1 MTGEE
6 KSFIEVELP
15 VSRLSKEAYKE
26 RMAGSSQT
34 LTGLGKW
41 WGRKP
46 LVLVRAT
53 VLGLLLPSTDDPR
66 GDMKLFLHLMLM
78 DDAGLRHRKNRR
90 IPDAILF
97 ENALPSEHAPFAH
110 ASGTVRC
117 TLDRAARAI
126 LEAVVFDRLP
136 YDDKLEYCYRP
147 EEIDDA
153 SAIDWVYVNTR
164 LGTTAHG
171 LQELVAE
178 IGMFR
183 FGRIPLVT
191 DCFCG
196 GGSVPFESARLGC
209 RTEASDL
216 NPVASLLTW
225 SALNLLGASEERQK
239 DLRAFQKSVFK
250 SVHKQIDDWGIERN
264 VQGWTGLYYLYA
276 TTMVCPEHNCG
287 WKFPLLPSLVVS
299 KKGNVIARLV
309 ADMATKTFTPEI
321 VESVTDKEFE
331 TAKSTWIATD
341 GDIRCPHCHAHLN
354 VAAIRGDSHDETGT
368 LISGLR
374 QWKQSDIEPRPG
386 DTFGE
391 QLYCIVYEETKEI
404 NGKSV
409 KIRHYVTPD
418 RDDLKREKHAS
429 EILRTNLADWRQK
442 GYVPDTVIEPGDE
455 TSRLVRERGWKYWH
469 QLFTPRQLLL
479 NGLVSQTVDKLA
491 RSPEERALGLLGLH
505 RCCDY
510 NSKLSRWRRELGYVE
525 QVFYNQA
532 LNTLFDFGSRGSAS
546 LEESFK
552 AVELSPTML
561 VPGTV
566 ALCDARTVNTVAD
579 YFITDPP
586 YADAVNYHE
595 LSEFF
600 LAWDE
605 KLIPK
610 IFPSWYADSK
620 RALAVK
626 GKDDSF
632 EQAMVDIYHN
642 LAEHMSSNGRQVVYF
657 THQDPEV
664 WADLIRILWAS
675 GLSVISA
682 WNIATETTTAGVRDG
697 GNYVRGT
704 VVMTLERRARN
715 EMGFQDDIRH
725 DVQKRVA
732 EQIRF
737 MQSIDDGEQPN
748 FQDQDYILAS
758 YAACAQALTKYS
770 SIEGFDMASDMARVR
785 KRNEHTP
792 LGKFIADT
800 VEDATG
806 LLIPKDIDKTTWRK
820 LTKEERFYIKG
831 LELQRHGI
839 ASVGAYQ
846 ELARGLGVKD
856 YGNFLE
862 NSRANEARLM
872 TPTEWKFKNAENSF
886 GLLRRV
892 FAAIFIGRKEDDSNK
907 GRFYLKSKVENYAE
921 QYHMLLALC
930 VYLAALQRDLPE
942 TGWKDD
948 GAQAAHLISSLKAD
962 TL

>member
-15 VSRLSKEAYKE
+15 VSRLSKETYRE
-26 RMAGSSQT
+26 RMSVVGQT

-53 VLGLLLPSTDDPR
+53 VLGLLLPSTDDPK

-90 IPDAILF
+90 IPDVVLF
-97 ENALPSEHAPFAH
+97 ENALPLERTSFTHTSGAAH
-110 ASGTVRC
+110 C
-117 TLDRAARAI
+117 TLDRAARTIVEIA
-126 LEAVVFDRLP
+126 VFDRLP
-136 YDDKLEYCYRP
+136 YDDKLEYCCRA
-147 EEIDDA
+147 EEMDDT
-153 SAIDWVYVNTR
+153 SVIDWNYVNTR
-164 LGTTAHG
+164 LGTDAHG

-178 IGMFR
+178 IGMLR
-183 FGRIPLVT
+183 FGRVPLVT

-196 GGSVPFESARLGC
+196 GGSVPFESARIGC
-209 RTEASDL
+209 HTEASDL
-216 NPVASLLTW
+216 NPVAGLLTW

-239 DLRAFQKSVFK
+239 ELKAFQESVFE
-250 SVHKQIDDWGIERN
+250 SVHKRIDAWGIERN
-264 VQGWTGLYYLYA
+264 EQGWTGLYYLYT

-287 WKFPLLPSLVVS
+287 WRFPLLPSLAVS

-309 ADMATKTFTPEI
+309 ADSATKTITSQV
-321 VESVTDKEFE
+321 VEGVTDKEFE
-331 TAKSTWIATD
+331 TAKSTRIAAD
-341 GDIRCPHCHAHLN
+341 GNIRCPHCHAHLN

-374 QWKQSDIEPRPG
+374 LWEQTDIEPRTD

-391 QLYCIVYEETKEI
+391 QLYCIVYEETQKT
-404 NGKSV
+404 NGKTV
-409 KIRHYVTPD
+409 RIRHYVTPD
-418 RDDLKREKHAS
+418 KDDLQREKHAS
-429 EILRTNLADWRQK
+429 EILQKNLASWQQK
-442 GYVPDTVIEPGDE
+442 GFIPGTAIEPGDKTGE
-455 TSRLVRERGWKYWH
+455 PTKERGWRYWH

-479 NGLVSQTVDKLA
+479 NGLIAQTVDHLA
-491 RSPEERALGLLGLH
+491 SSREERALGLLGLH
-505 RCCDY
+505 RCCDN
-510 NSKLSRWRRELGYVE
+510 NSKLTTWRRDLSYVND
-525 QVFYNQA
+525 VFYNQA
-532 LNTLFDFGSRGSAS
+532 LNTLFDFGSRGSVG
-546 LEESFK
+546 LEDSFK
-552 AVELSPTML
+552 TLVLTPKELI
-561 VPGTV
+561 PGTV
-566 ALCDARTVNTVAD
+566 TLRDARNVESISD

-586 YADAVNYHE
+586 YADAVNYQE

-600 LAWDE
+600 LAWDG
-605 KLIPK
+605 LQLQA
-610 IFPSWYADSK
+610 IFPSWYVDSR

-632 EQAMVDIYHN
+632 EQAMIDIYRN
-642 LAEHMSSNGRQVVYF
+642 LTKHMSPNGRQVVYF

-664 WADLIRILWAS
+664 WADLVRILWAS

-682 WNIATETTTAGVRDG
+682 WNIATETSAAGIRG
-697 GNYVRGT
+697 NGNYVRGT
-704 VVMTLERRARN
+704 VVMTLKRRAN
-715 EMGFQDDIRH
+715 DELGFQDDIRH

-737 MQSIDDGEQPN
+737 MQFIDDGEQPN

-758 YAACAQALTKYS
+758 YAACAQTLTKYS
-770 SIEGFDMASDMARVR
+770 TIEGFDMESDMARVR

-792 LGKFIADT
+792 LGKFIANT

-820 LTKEERFYIKG
+820 LTREERFYIKG
-831 LELQRHGI
+831 LELQRHSI
-839 ASVGAYQ
+839 ASIGAYQ
-846 ELARGLGVKD
+846 ELARGLGVKNYSD
-856 YGNFLE
+856 FLE

-872 TPTEWKFKNAENSF
+872 TPTEWKLKSAENSF
-886 GLLRRV
+886 GLLRKV
-892 FAAIFIGRKEDDSNK
+892 FAAIFIGRKEDDPNK
-907 GRFYLKSKVENYAE
+907 GRFYLKSKVDDYPD
-921 QYHMLLALC
+921 QYRMLLSLC
-930 VYLAALQRDLPE
+930 VYLAALQHDLAE

-948 GAQAAHLISSLKAD
+948 GAHAARLLNSLKAD

>member
-15 VSRLSKEAYKE
+15 VSRLSKETYRE
-26 RMAGSSQT
+26 RMSVGGQT

-90 IPDAILF
+90 IPDAVLF
-97 ENALPSEHAPFAH
+97 ENALPSERASFSH
-110 ASGTVRC
+110 ASGAVPC
-117 TLDRAARAI
+117 TLDRTARAA

-153 SAIDWVYVNTR
+153 SAVDWDYVNAR
-164 LGTTAHG
+164 LGTNTHT
-171 LQELVAE
+171 LQGLVAE
-178 IGMFR
+178 IGMLR
-183 FGRIPLVT
+183 FGHIPQVT

-225 SALNLLGASEERQK
+225 SALNLLGTSEDRQR
-239 DLRAFQKSVFK
+239 DLKAFQESVFK
-250 SVHKQIDDWGIERN
+250 SVHKQVDDWGIERN
-264 VQGWTGLYYLYA
+264 ALGWTGLYYLY
-276 TTMVCPEHNCG
+276 TTTIVCPEHNCG

-309 ADMATKTFTPEI
+309 ADSVTKTLTPEI
-321 VESVTDKEFE
+321 VEGVTDKEFE

-341 GDIRCPHCHAHLN
+341 GEIRCPHCHARLN
-354 VAAIRGDSHDETGT
+354 VAAIRGDSHNEAGT

-374 QWKQSDIEPRPG
+374 QWEQSDIEPRPG

-391 QLYCIVYEETKEI
+391 QLYCIVYEETGDAK
-404 NGKSV
+404 GRTV

-418 RDDLKREKHAS
+418 KDDLKREKHAS
-429 EILRTNLADWRQK
+429 EILRKNLADWRQK
-442 GYVPDTVIEPGDE
+442 GYIPDTVIEPGDE

-491 RSPEERALGLLGLH
+491 HSPEERALGLLGLH
-505 RCCDY
+505 RCCDN
-510 NSKLSRWRRELGYVE
+510 NSKLTMWIRDQSYVHH
-525 QVFYNQA
+525 VFYNQA
-532 LNTLFDFGSRGSAS
+532 LNTLLDFGSRGSAG
-546 LEESFK
+546 LEDSFK
-552 AVELSPTML
+552 TVALTPAKL
-561 VPGTV
+561 VPGIVT
-566 ALCDARTVNTVAD
+566 LGDARSVETISD

-600 LAWDE
+600 LAWD
-605 KLIPK
+605 KKQLQK
-610 IFPSWYADSK
+610 TFPSWYADSK

-632 EQAMVDIYHN
+632 QQAMVDIYRN
-642 LAEHMSSNGRQVVYF
+642 LAEHMSPKGRQVVYF

-682 WNIATETTTAGVRDG
+682 WNIATETSTAGVRDG

-704 VVMTLERRARN
+704 VVMTLERRTKN

-748 FQDQDYILAS
+748 FQDQDYVLAS

-839 ASVGAYQ
+839 ASIGAYQ

-872 TPTEWKFKNAENSF
+872 TPTEWKFKNTENSF
-886 GLLRRV
+886 GLLRKV
-892 FAAIFIGRKEDDSNK
+892 FAAIFIGRKEDDPNK
-907 GRFYLKSKVENYAE
+907 GRFYLKSKVDDYPD
-921 QYHMLLALC
+921 QYRMLLSLC
-930 VYLAALQRDLPE
+930 VYLAALQHDLAE

-948 GAQAAHLISSLKAD
+948 GAHAARLLSSLKAD